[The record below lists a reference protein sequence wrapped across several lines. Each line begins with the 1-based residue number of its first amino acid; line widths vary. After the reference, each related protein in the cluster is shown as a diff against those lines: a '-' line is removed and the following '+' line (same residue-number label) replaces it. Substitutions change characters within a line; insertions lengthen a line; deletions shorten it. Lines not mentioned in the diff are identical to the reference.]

1 MHKKFLFKVHMIL
14 GLTAGVILLIMGI
27 TGAMLSYQKE
37 ILKYINKDSYIIEV
51 PSTKRLSSKAILEKF
66 EQKFP
71 DAKINSFIFSSSAN
85 KSVVINIK
93 ANGEGKQARRGIN
106 YYINPY
112 TAEILPNTKGYEF
125 FKFIEIVHR
134 GLIIGNIGK
143 QITGICTFAL
153 LILMFSGIYVY
164 WKRIKNSFF
173 KSFIFSFKDKKRAF
187 LSNMHFAIG
196 MWVIPFYL
204 FLSFTGL
211 ALSYDWVKD
220 GLYKVSGVEKPIR
233 QKRMPTPK
241 NKKDEVTVSI
251 SNEKIEKIVQL
262 FNKNVKEYENAN
274 LQIGKKSDVIK
285 ISYFAK
291 NAIHDRARSE
301 ITLNTK
307 TNKVIKNDKFEDKAL
322 SDRLMKSLVPLH
334 TGEYF
339 GLIVQG
345 ILGLSSLMMVLFT
358 ITGFMMYFKRK
369 KKKEK
374 SYKKI

>member
-37 ILKYINKDSYIIEV
+37 ILKYINKDSFIVEV
-51 PSTKRLSSKAILEKF
+51 PSTKRLSGKEILEKF

-71 DAKINSFIFSSSAN
+71 DAKINAFIFSSSAN
-85 KSVVINIK
+85 RSVVINVK

-112 TAEILPNTKGYEF
+112 TSEVLPSTQGYTF
-125 FKFIEIVHR
+125 FKLIERIHR
-134 GLIIGNIGK
+134 GLIIGEVGK
-143 QITGICTFAL
+143 QISGICTFAL

-173 KSFIFSFKDKKRAF
+173 KSFTFSFKNKKRAF

-204 FLSFTGL
+204 LLCITGVTMT
-211 ALSYDWVKD
+211 YDWVKD

-233 QKRMPTPK
+233 QKRMPAAN
-241 NKKDEVTVSI
+241 NKKGEVTVSI
-251 SNEKIEKIVQL
+251 SNGDVEKIVQL
-262 FNKNVKEYENAN
+262 FNKNVKEYENAT
-274 LQIGKKSDVIK
+274 LQIGKKSDVVK

-307 TNKVIKNDKFEDKAL
+307 TNKVIKDDKFEDKAL
-322 SDRLMKSLVPLH
+322 NDRLMRSIIPLH

-339 GLIVQG
+339 GLLVQG
-345 ILGLSSLMMVLFT
+345 ILGISSLMMVLFT

-369 KKKEK
+369 EKK
-374 SYKKI
+374 SAKKI

>member
-1 MHKKFLFKVHMIL
+1 MHKKFLFKVHMVL

-37 ILKYINKDSYIIEV
+37 ILKYINKDSYVVEV
-51 PSTKRLSSKAILEKF
+51 PSTKRLSSKEILEKF

-71 DAKINSFIFSSSAN
+71 DAKINAFSFSSDENRSVAIN
-85 KSVVINIK
+85 VKS
-93 ANGEGKQARRGIN
+93 NGEGKLARRGIN
-106 YYINPY
+106 YYVNPY
-112 TAEILPNTKGYEF
+112 TAEVLPSTQGYSF
-125 FKFIEIVHR
+125 FKLIERIHR
-134 GLIIGNIGK
+134 GLIIGEVGK
-143 QITGICTFAL
+143 QLSGISTFAL
-153 LILMFSGIYVY
+153 LVLMFSGIYVY
-164 WKRIKNSFF
+164 WKRIKNSFL

-204 FLSFTGL
+204 LLCITGV
-211 ALSYDWVKD
+211 AMTYDWVKD

-233 QKRMPTPK
+233 QKRMPAPK
-241 NKKDEVTVSI
+241 NNEAETIVYL
-251 SNEKIEKIVQL
+251 SNNDVEKTIQL
-262 FNKNVKEYENAN
+262 FNKNVKEYENAT
-274 LQIGKKSDVIK
+274 LQIGKKSDVVK

-307 TNKVIKNDKFEDKAL
+307 TNEVIKNDKFEDKAL
-322 SDRLMKSLVPLH
+322 NDRLMRSIIPLH

-339 GLIVQG
+339 GLLVQG

-369 KKKEK
+369 KKK
-374 SYKKI
+374 SAKKI